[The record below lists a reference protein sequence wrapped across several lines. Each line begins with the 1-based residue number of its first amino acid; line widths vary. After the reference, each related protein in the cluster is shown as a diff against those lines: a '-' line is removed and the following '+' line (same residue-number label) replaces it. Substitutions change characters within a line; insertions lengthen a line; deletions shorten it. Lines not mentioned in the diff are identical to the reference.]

1 LTANDALL
9 ADTLSRIE
17 AVDETVYRRALER
30 HATLTKPPG
39 SLGGLEPLGAR
50 LAAIQGTAKPV
61 IGHKAVAV
69 FAADHGVAHESTGAG
84 VSAYPRS
91 VTAGMVRNFLAGGA
105 AINALAR
112 VAGAELLIVDVGVD
126 ADFAPHPQLWS
137 RKIARGTRNLL
148 DGPAMT
154 RAEAEAACCVG
165 VEAARALVAQGA
177 TLLAGGEMGIGNTTP
192 AAALTAFFTG
202 RAAEDVTGRGTGVD
216 DEGLT
221 RKIGVVEQAL
231 TKHQGEANDPL
242 DALARLGG
250 FEIAALTGFY
260 LGVAATRTP
269 ALLDGFIATAA
280 ALVAVALEPAVRDYL
295 FASHLSQE
303 VGHRVQ
309 LEQLYLEPLF
319 DLGLRLGEG
328 TGAVLAFSVLEGAA
342 AALSEMATF
351 AEAAL

>member
-1 LTANDALL
+1 MTEALTEIFLQ
-9 ADTLSRIE
+9 IGG
-17 AVDETVYRRALER
+17 VDETLYRQALER

-39 SLGGLEPLGAR
+39 SLGRLEALGAR
-50 LAAIQGTAKPV
+50 LAAIQETVKPV
-61 IGHKAVAV
+61 LTGRAVAV
-69 FAADHGVAHESTGAG
+69 FAADHGVAHENTGAG

-112 VAGAELLIVDVGVD
+112 AAGAELLIVDVGVD
-126 ADFAPHPQLWS
+126 ADFGPHPQLWS
-137 RKIARGTRNLL
+137 RKVARGTRNLL

-154 RAEAEAACCVG
+154 RVETEAALSVG
-165 VEAARALVAQGA
+165 LEAAQALAAQGT

-202 RAAEDVTGRGTGVD
+202 RAAGDVTGRGTGVD
-216 DEGLT
+216 DEGLA
-221 RKIGVVEQAL
+221 RKIRVVEQAL
-231 TKHQGEANDPL
+231 AKHQDDITDPL

-250 FEIAALTGFY
+250 LEIAALTGFY
-260 LGVAATRTP
+260 LGAAAAKTP
-269 ALLDGFIATAA
+269 VVLDGFIATAA
-280 ALVAVALEPAVRDYL
+280 ALVAVALAPAVRDYL

-309 LEQLYLEPLF
+309 LAHLGLEPLF

-328 TGAVLAFSVLEGAA
+328 TGAVLAFELLEGAA